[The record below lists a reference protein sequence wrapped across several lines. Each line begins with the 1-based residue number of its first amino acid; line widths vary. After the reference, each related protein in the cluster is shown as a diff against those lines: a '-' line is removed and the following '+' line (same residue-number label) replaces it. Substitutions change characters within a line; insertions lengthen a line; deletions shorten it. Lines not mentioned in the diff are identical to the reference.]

1 MRDPAW
7 AGRIGLGLRVAHLPA
22 LRAAWP
28 AVDFFE
34 LLAENYLS
42 DAGIIEGGPP
52 RAHLDAV
59 VARYPVVLHG
69 VGLGL
74 GSPEPL
80 DAAHLRRLR
89 ALAAHTGAAWASDHL
104 CWGRS
109 RGRHLHELLPLPRS
123 REAGAFVAARARSAQ
138 QALGLPFAVENVSAY
153 LELPAPGG
161 ALSEGQFLALVAE
174 QADVGLLLDLNNLYV
189 SARNALH
196 GEAAAQGWPE
206 AERAAEAVAAVLAD
220 LRAHVD
226 PARIV
231 QLHVA
236 GHTILADGFRLD
248 THDHPVCPAVKG
260 LLAEVL
266 RWAGPVP
273 LVLEWDAKHLPL
285 AELHAHALEA
295 RPAMEAAGP
304 LPGRAPAASAP
315 WEAAPQVE
323 APADDR
329 PPEALGWLLESF
341 ADAALLPLSLDGGAG
356 ATVPVDRYD
365 LALIRALPPT
375 VGRSAPERLAIYTH
389 QVQARLVEVL
399 QEELPLTVQLL
410 GESAF
415 CALALAA
422 LAQAPPRSP
431 LLTALSGELASVL
444 RAPEPPLAAVLR
456 ALPVELDLLCA
467 AVEDDRAW
475 ASAFSAAEGPP
486 LAPASLPDPSA
497 LLHLPM
503 RLQPHLR
510 PLARRWR
517 LLPLRRG
524 EGPAER
530 GVEAVAVWRGPE
542 GVRARSLSLAQF
554 YLLRAFLD
562 GASLDAACAGLA
574 RAAAAGDL
582 PPVGD
587 ELGGWFAGWLAEGWL
602 LHPAP
607 VGAP

>member
-42 DAGIIEGGPP
+42 DDGVVEGGPP

-59 VARYPVVLHG
+59 LERYPVVLHG

-89 ALAAHTGAAWASDHL
+89 ALAEHTGAAWASDHL

-123 REAGAFVAARARSAQ
+123 PEAAAFVADRARAAQ
-138 QALGLPFAVENVSAY
+138 AALGLPFAVENVSAY

-161 ALSEGQFLALVAE
+161 GLSEARFMAVVAE
-174 QADVGLLLDLNNLYV
+174 RADVGLLLDVNNLYV
-189 SARNALH
+189 SARNAQH
-196 GEAAAQGWPE
+196 GQPGTRARPE
-206 AERAAEAVAAVLAD
+206 DERAAEAAAAVMAD
-220 LRAHVD
+220 LRAHLD
-226 PARIV
+226 PARVV
-231 QLHVA
+231 QLHIA
-236 GHTILADGFRLD
+236 GHTLLGDGFRLD
-248 THDHPVCPAVKG
+248 THDHPVCAAVEG

-273 LVLEWDAKHLPL
+273 LVLEWDARHLPL
-285 AELHAHALEA
+285 AELHAHALRA
-295 RPAMEAAGP
+295 RPAMQAAGP
-304 LPGRAPAASAP
+304 SPPPPARRPAPAA
-315 WEAAPQVE
+315 
-323 APADDR
+323 ADDR
-329 PPEALGWLLESF
+329 PPAALGALLDAV
-341 ADAALLPLSLDGGAG
+341 ADAALLPLALDPLGG
-356 ATVPVDRYD
+356 ATVPVDRYELD
-365 LALIRALPPT
+365 LIRSLPPT
-375 VGRSAPERLAIYTH
+375 LGRSAPERLAIYTH

-399 QEELPLTVQLL
+399 QEELPLTLKLL
-410 GESAF
+410 GEAAF
-415 CALALAA
+415 SALALAA

-431 LLTALSGELASVL
+431 LLTALSGELAGAL
-444 RAPEPPLAAVLR
+444 RAPGPALAAVLR
-456 ALPVELDLLCA
+456 GLPVELELLQA
-467 AVEDDRAW
+467 LVEDDRAW
-475 ASAFSAAEGPP
+475 AAAFSAAARPP
-486 LAPASLPDPSA
+486 LAPGRLPDPSA

-524 EGPAER
+524 EGPAEP

-554 YLLRAFLD
+554 YLLRAFFD
-562 GASLDAACAGLA
+562 GASLDGACAALA
-574 RAAAAGDL
+574 RAAAAGAL
-582 PPVGD
+582 PSV
-587 ELGGWFAGWLAEGWL
+587 EAEIGGWFAGWLAEGWL
-602 LHPAP
+602 LHPP
-607 VGAP
+607 SEGAP